1 MPSGSHPNSKANLAK
16 GTPFNAEVARKAGQK
31 GAIASAEVRREKRHL
46 REIVNDLLERPAV
59 KKGGVPLLSPDGE
72 PLTNSAAIVVAMLR
86 KALSGDVKAAEK
98 IMEWSGEAENKP
110 LVENTIIIESSF
122 GDE

>member
-1 MPSGSHPNSKANLAK
+1 MNDQNLKRATPS
-16 GTPFNAEVARKAGQK
+16 EAREYGRR
-31 GAIASAEVRREKRHL
+31 GGIASGEARREKRHL
-46 REIVNDLLERPAV
+46 REIVNDLLDRPAV